1 MDFLFLI
8 YIGIGFLAGF
18 IGSLVGLGGGIIVV
32 PALTIALNMDIKN
45 AIGASL
51 VSLISTSVMTV
62 SVLAKNNLVHFQLG
76 LLLVSTTIFGS
87 FLGSYTA
94 VFLNPKILMI
104 VFASFMLAAAYMLL
118 RKKKISE
125 ESLMDTVPPTSNAL
139 DLYGEI
145 KKESGIK
152 YFKIKRVKLGI
163 GLSAIAGWL
172 SGMLGV
178 GGGIVQVPMMNL
190 ICGVPIKIAAA
201 TSSFMIGFTG
211 LAGALVYGLFGKI
224 DWYLSASLVLGTML
238 GSYAGSKAAVK
249 LKSGVMAK
257 ILVAV
262 LIVSAIRLIIK
273 SQE

>member
-1 MDFLFLI
+1 MDFFFLI

-18 IGSLVGLGGGIIVV
+18 LGSLVGLGGGIIVV
-32 PALTIALNMDIKN
+32 PALTIVLNMDIKN

-76 LLLVSTTIFGS
+76 LLLVSTTILGS

-94 VFLNPKILMI
+94 VFLNTKILLI
-104 VFASFMLAAAYMLL
+104 IFASFMLVAAYMLL

-125 ESLMDTVPPTSNAL
+125 GNLMDSIPSTNGVL

-145 KKESGIK
+145 EKESGIK
-152 YFKIKRVKLGI
+152 YFKIKRVRLGI

-211 LAGALVYGLFGKI
+211 LAGALVYALFGKI
-224 DWYLSASLVLGTML
+224 DWYLSASLVLGTLL
-238 GSYAGSKAAVK
+238 GSHAGSKAAVR
-249 LKSGVMAK
+249 LKSSVITK
-257 ILVAV
+257 VLVAV
-262 LIVSAIRLIIK
+262 LIVSAVRLILK
-273 SQE
+273 SEE